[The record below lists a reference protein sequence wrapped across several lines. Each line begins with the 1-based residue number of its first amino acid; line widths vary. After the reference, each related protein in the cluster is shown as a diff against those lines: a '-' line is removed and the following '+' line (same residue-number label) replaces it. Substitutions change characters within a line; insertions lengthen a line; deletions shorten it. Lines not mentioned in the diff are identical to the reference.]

1 MKKRHIRIVCLLLF
15 LLAIGINSYALAG
28 MPPGPPPGP
37 PPGGGPFVQT
47 TSVSATEGDWTF
59 KIVTTGDSVTTT
71 ITAYSGQNKR
81 VILVPSVLG
90 GAKVTAIGAQA
101 FGHHNEIA
109 AVYVPDTVE
118 KVAEWAFYDLNKAA
132 IISFANPNVEINN
145 SAFMSS
151 ANAVLYLP
159 SGTTQKSAGG
169 KAIVTSGTE
178 PVVVGVEN
186 FKKATIAGGSYLNVT
201 VVDRDNQ
208 ITKPDILAIANG
220 TFSQN
225 TNQERGEVTLTFSG
239 NDYKVVEQNIVIADQ
254 FKEVVSP
261 GDLNKTFRV
270 VAKEE
275 AQSLHDVVVSGS
287 YGDVKNRLA
296 LTEGYY
302 INGNKVELDK
312 NVVAYDVS
320 TGKEIYGK
328 NSTATTLPNANA
340 NRYYQYVDYRDTDN
354 DGDIDV
360 LYYSP
365 YRLAYNYNTINIASS
380 NANLNGLSARTTLN
394 PAYLS
399 FANAVLKAR
408 GEKDDRV
415 YQKLEINT
423 AKSGDKLNAAWN
435 EERSALWADD
445 YGTIKAD
452 YLKATSTSTGNWAK
466 MSYEVGLPSYNVEAI
481 MEWGMNAVLYATNGG
496 VVSVGDMSGKRSA
509 ICANGDGA
517 NGVLAG
523 GAGTKAGTS
532 EAKSDT
538 AKVYVYNTDFSLD
551 GWNNHVADVVYGGYA
566 YLEKVHA
573 TTGKSGSYAVGQG
586 SALANDFGN
595 GIVEAKDF
603 HATVYGNRSAG
614 VYVIG
619 GGIITAKNSSFNS
632 RMDAGVLV
640 ASGGTLHLD
649 DSSATGQLAFR
660 NRGGIVANSTSV
672 FNRVA
677 FIADKVTQGYV
688 IGKTAHKA
696 VEAWNAAT
704 GSKALAHY
712 MMSDAMMTLG
722 QLCKNYNVS
731 PEKTKTLLA
740 TLGKL
745 AGKSYTKDTSLRN
758 SVLDNTFYNYSAGQY
773 IGDTDFTDIPYLTVG
788 SCFGGLTSS
797 VFEFES
803 AGVNLELNNCTFK
816 NTNNENYNYL
826 ISSESGS
833 APVLKF
839 NQSNASG
846 IIWNEGDV
854 FRFCEGRPADRSS
867 QLTVCFNESTFNG
880 SFADGYNGLWE
891 VKGLAYANNS
901 GETTSMNGNYY
912 KAKANWGNSASFNE
926 NSTWIV
932 NHDSYLGSLT
942 IEAGS
947 TVKAPEG
954 CSLVMTVNGQ
964 ETSLEPGTYKG
975 QIIIKVTKN

>member
-1 MKKRHIRIVCLLLF
+1 MPP
-15 LLAIGINSYALAG
+15 GPPPPGSPPG
-28 MPPGPPPGP
+28 SPPGPPPGP
-37 PPGGGPFVQT
+37 PPGGGPFTQT

-59 KIVTTGDSVTTT
+59 KIVTAGASVTTT
-71 ITAYSGQNKR
+71 ITAYSGQNKS

-90 GAKVTAIGAQA
+90 GAKVTSIGAQA

-118 KVAEWAFYDLNKAA
+118 KVAEWAFYDLNRAT
-132 IISFANPNVEINN
+132 IISFANPNIEINN

-159 SGTTQKSAGG
+159 SGTSQKSAGG
-169 KAIVTSGTE
+169 KEVVTTGTE
-178 PVVVGVEN
+178 LVSVTVEN
-186 FKKATIAGGSYLNVT
+186 YKKATMAGGSYLNVT
-201 VVDRDNQ
+201 TADKENQ
-208 ITKPDILAIANG
+208 ITKPEIVAIAEG
-220 TFSQN
+220 AFSQS
-225 TNQERGEVTLTFSG
+225 TNQESGEVTLTFSG
-239 NDYKVVEQNIVIADQ
+239 DDYKVVEQKVVIADS
-254 FKEVVSP
+254 FKEIVSP

-270 VAKEE
+270 VTKEE
-275 AQSLHDVVVSGS
+275 AQSLHDVVANGS
-287 YGDVKNRLA
+287 YSDVKDRLT

-320 TGKEIYGK
+320 NGKEIYGK
-328 NSTATTLPNANA
+328 NGTATTLPNANA
-340 NRYYQYVDYRDTDN
+340 GRYYQYVDYRDTDN
-354 DGDIDV
+354 DGAIDV

-365 YRLAYNYNTINIASS
+365 YRLSYNYNNINIVSS
-380 NANLNGLSARTTLN
+380 NVNLNGLSARTTLN

-399 FANAVLKAR
+399 FANAVQKAR
-408 GEKDDRV
+408 GEKDDKV
-415 YQKLEINT
+415 YHKLEIDT
-423 AKSGDKLNAAWN
+423 AKSGDIINAGWN

-452 YLKATSTSTGNWAK
+452 YLNAVSTSVGNWAK
-466 MSYEVGLPSYNVEAI
+466 MSYEVGLPSYNVEVI

-496 VVSVGDMSGKRSA
+496 VVSVGDMNGIRST
-509 ICANGDGA
+509 IYANGDGG
-517 NGVLAG
+517 NGVIAG
-523 GAGTKAGTS
+523 GAGSKAGTR

-566 YLEKVHA
+566 YLEKVRA
-573 TTGKSGSYAVGQG
+573 TTGKPGSYAVGQG

-595 GIVEAKDF
+595 GVVEAKDF
-603 HATVYGNRSAG
+603 HTTVYGNRSAG

-632 RMDAGVLV
+632 KMDAGLV
-640 ASGGTLHLD
+640 AASGGTLYID
-649 DSSATGQLAFR
+649 DSSVIGQIAFR
-660 NRGGIVANSTSV
+660 NRGGITSKSTSV

-677 FIADKVTQGYV
+677 FTTDKATQGYV
-688 IGKTAHKA
+688 IGGTAHKA
-696 VEAWNAAT
+696 VEAWNAAA

-731 PEKTKTLLA
+731 TKKTKTFLD

-745 AGKSYTKDTSLRN
+745 AGESYTEDTLIRN

-773 IGDTDFTDIPYLTVG
+773 IGDTDFSDIPYLTVG

-803 AGVNLELNNCTFK
+803 AGVNLELNNCTFE

-826 ISSESGS
+826 VSSEAGS

-839 NQSNASG
+839 KQSKAAG
-846 IIWNEGDV
+846 IIWNEGKV
-854 FRFCEGRPADRSS
+854 NRFVEGRPGDRSS
-867 QLTVCFNESTFNG
+867 QLTVYFNDSVFNG
-880 SFADGYNGLWE
+880 SFADGDNGLWE
-891 VKGLAYANNS
+891 VKGLSYMNAAS
-901 GETTSMNGNYY
+901 ESSSINGNYY
-912 KAKANWGNSASFNE
+912 KAKANWGISASFDK
-926 NSTWIV
+926 NSTWV
-932 NHDSYLGSLT
+932 VAHDSYLGSLT
-942 IEAGS
+942 LEAGAL
-947 TVKAPEG
+947 VKAPVG
-954 CSLVMTVNGQ
+954 SSLTMTVNGQ

-975 QIIIKVTKN
+975 QIIIKVIKN

>member
-1 MKKRHIRIVCLLLF
+1 
-15 LLAIGINSYALAG
+15 
-28 MPPGPPPGP
+28 
-37 PPGGGPFVQT
+37 
-47 TSVSATEGDWTF
+47 
-59 KIVTTGDSVTTT
+59 
-71 ITAYSGQNKR
+71 
-81 VILVPSVLG
+81 
-90 GAKVTAIGAQA
+90 
-101 FGHHNEIA
+101 
-109 AVYVPDTVE
+109 
-118 KVAEWAFYDLNKAA
+118 
-132 IISFANPNVEINN
+132 
-145 SAFMSS
+145 
-151 ANAVLYLP
+151 
-159 SGTTQKSAGG
+159 
-169 KAIVTSGTE
+169 
-178 PVVVGVEN
+178 
-186 FKKATIAGGSYLNVT
+186 
-201 VVDRDNQ
+201 
-208 ITKPDILAIANG
+208 
-220 TFSQN
+220 
-225 TNQERGEVTLTFSG
+225 
-239 NDYKVVEQNIVIADQ
+239 
-254 FKEVVSP
+254 
-261 GDLNKTFRV
+261 
-270 VAKEE
+270 
-275 AQSLHDVVVSGS
+275 
-287 YGDVKNRLA
+287 
-296 LTEGYY
+296 
-302 INGNKVELDK
+302 
-312 NVVAYDVS
+312 
-320 TGKEIYGK
+320 
-328 NSTATTLPNANA
+328 
-340 NRYYQYVDYRDTDN
+340 
-354 DGDIDV
+354 
-360 LYYSP
+360 
-365 YRLAYNYNTINIASS
+365 SS

-466 MSYEVGLPSYNVEAI
+466 MSYEVGLPSYNVEVI

-640 ASGGTLHLD
+640 A
-649 DSSATGQLAFR
+649 
-660 NRGGIVANSTSV
+660 
-672 FNRVA
+672 
-677 FIADKVTQGYV
+677 
-688 IGKTAHKA
+688 
-696 VEAWNAAT
+696 AAT